1 MTSFPFFWSKNTPMT
16 MASGGHDII
25 VHLQWAKSANQRSAT
40 RKRSVFQKNIAA
52 TVPGSAKGKC
62 VPTGSRMRFPGRFS
76 VFFFCIYFFLFFFV
90 CGVRVDWGWRGI
102 ARNDWNRSAGTSS
115 CPPPPPPPAFPFAD
129 ADVVVL
135 VVVGVVVVVSGVL
148 FETKKKQVRCRKR
161 VLWAVLIR
169 KLGTTR

>member
-76 VFFFCIYFFLFFFV
+76 VFFFLYLFFFV
-90 CGVRVDWGWRGI
+90 FFCVWRACWLRV
-102 ARNDWNRSAGTSS
+102 ARNRAKRLEQICWNEQL
-115 CPPPPPPPAFPFAD
+115 PPPTPSISICGRRRRRPRRRRRRRRRQRRSFRN
-129 ADVVVL
+129 
-135 VVVGVVVVVSGVL
+135 
-148 FETKKKQVRCRKR
+148 KKKTGPMSKTSP
-161 VLWAVLIR
+161 LSGIN
-169 KLGTTR
+169 KKTRYN